1 MSRLPHA
8 SRATIAAKY
17 QGGQDISLA
26 YLRECFILDPASPS
40 GAGWAL
46 PQTCGRN
53 GTRATPGSPP
63 GRRTAKGYFLISL
76 TLGGRKRFLRVH
88 RTVSRIDRA
97 GLPAKSTT
105 GRSRFQQTPVE
116 PPWACR
122 CGRSPA
128 KPGWRHL
135 RPRRNLPLGG
145 RSEHARD
152 EMTEVLLSDRT
163 GARRATE
170 VVSSC
175 FEW

>member
-26 YLRECFILDPASPS
+26 YLRECFILDPVSPS
-40 GAGWAL
+40 GARWAL

-88 RTVSRIDRA
+88 GTVLRIDRA
-97 GLPAKSTT
+97 GL
-105 GRSRFQQTPVE
+105 SRKVRNGPIPLSAATRQAPLGMSVWPVASQARLGALATRAE
-116 PPWACR
+116 FASRRPI
-122 CGRSPA
+122 GT
-128 KPGWRHL
+128 
-135 RPRRNLPLGG
+135 RPRRDDRGSSFGSNGG
-145 RSEHARD
+145 ASGD
-152 EMTEVLLSDRT
+152 GGCSIM
-163 GARRATE
+163 
-170 VVSSC
+170 
-175 FEW
+175 F